1 MTSIPTIFAEAEPS
15 NGMEYCP
22 EWLLKFF
29 DLLQGVADIAG
40 MTAITV
46 GLLGGIWIWLSGEAR
61 SLRGRSEKRWM
72 SIRRSRLFLG
82 SYILLGLELM
92 IVSDLVHSFLHP
104 NLESLY
110 VLGLVVL
117 IRTAISFFLGKE
129 LEAVRD
135 EEAES
140 TT

>member
-1 MTSIPTIFAEAEPS
+1 MTTFPWILADAEVS
-15 NGMEYCP
+15 HGMEYCP
-22 EWLLKFF
+22 EWLLRFF

-46 GLLGGIWIWLSGEAR
+46 GLIGGIWIWLRGEVR
-61 SLRGRSEKRWM
+61 SLRGNAEKRWM
-72 SIRRSRLFLG
+72 SIRQSRLFLG

-117 IRTAISFFLGKE
+117 ICTAISFFLGKE
-129 LEAVRD
+129 LEVVRQ
-135 EEAES
+135 EEAGA
-140 TT
+140 TP